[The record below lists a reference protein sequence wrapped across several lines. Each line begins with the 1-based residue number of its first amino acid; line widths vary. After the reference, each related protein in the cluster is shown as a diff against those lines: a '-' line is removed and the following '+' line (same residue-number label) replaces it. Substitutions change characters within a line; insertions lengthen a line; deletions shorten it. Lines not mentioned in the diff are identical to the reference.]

1 MKIKFDK
8 VSKWFG
14 EVIALNEVSFE
25 FSNAITGLVGTN
37 GAGKTTCIKL
47 ATSLIKP
54 TLGNVTV
61 DGDDI
66 WHNQEFLKQM
76 GFSPEADSLFLWM
89 TGRQFLRWNCRFH
102 GISSSASKK
111 RVDEVLSIVGMNHA
125 ADRKIQGY
133 SRGMRQR
140 IKVGQALLN
149 EPKVLFLDEP
159 MAGTDPV
166 GRGLVSD
173 VIRDLAKEGTNVIV
187 SSHVLHELERIV
199 DKIVVLESGKLVAE
213 GTIPGVRSALSR
225 IPHRI
230 RIRSNDSKKLG
241 KMITD
246 HVKGIQFEDDS
257 NLVAEIKDRMN
268 FNKELINLSKSTDIK
283 IYEIYPLDEDLTT
296 LYNLLK
302 N

>member
-1 MKIKFDK
+1 MKIKFDR

-54 TLGNVTV
+54 TLGRVTV

-66 WHNQEFLKQM
+66 WNNQTYLKQM
-76 GFSPEADSLFLWM
+76 GFSPEADSLFTWM
-89 TGRQFLRWNCRFH
+89 TGRQFMRWNCRFH
-102 GISSSASKK
+102 AIPPSESKK
-111 RVDEVLSIVGMNHA
+111 RVEEVLSIVGMNHA

-149 EPKVLFLDEP
+149 QPKVLFLDEP

-166 GRGLVSD
+166 GRGLISD
-173 VIRDLAKEGTNVIV
+173 VIRDLAKDGTNVIV
-187 SSHVLHELERIV
+187 SSHVLHELERII

-230 RIRSNDSKKLG
+230 RIRSNNSKKLG

-246 HVKGIQFEDDS
+246 HVKGVKFEDDT
-257 NLVAEIKDRMN
+257 NLVAEIQDRMN
-268 FNKELINLSKSTDIK
+268 FNEELIKLSKSADIE

>member
-1 MKIKFDK
+1 MNIKFDK

-25 FSNAITGLVGTN
+25 VNSSITGLVGTN

-54 TLGNVTV
+54 TLGRVTV
-61 DGDDI
+61 DGEDI
-66 WHNQEFLKQM
+66 WHNQDYLKKM
-76 GFSPEADSLFLWM
+76 GFSPEADSLFGWM

-102 GISSSASKK
+102 GISPSASKK
-111 RVDEVLSIVGMNHA
+111 RVDEVLTIVGMNHA

-166 GRGLVSD
+166 GRGLIAD
-173 VIRDLAKEGTNVIV
+173 VIKDLAKDGTNVIV
-187 SSHVLHELERIV
+187 SSHVLHELERII
-199 DKIVVLESGKLVAE
+199 DQMVVLESGKLVAE

-225 IPHRI
+225 IPHQI
-230 RIRSNDSKKLG
+230 RIRSDNSQKLG
-241 KMITD
+241 KAIMD
-246 HVKGIQFEDDS
+246 HVKGVKLEDDY
-257 NLVAEIKDRMN
+257 NLVAEIQNRMD
-268 FNKELINLSKSTDIK
+268 FNEELIKLTTNSDIK

>member
-1 MKIKFDK
+1 
-8 VSKWFG
+8 
-14 EVIALNEVSFE
+14 
-25 FSNAITGLVGTN
+25 
-37 GAGKTTCIKL
+37 
-47 ATSLIKP
+47 
-54 TLGNVTV
+54 
-61 DGDDI
+61 
-66 WHNQEFLKQM
+66 
-76 GFSPEADSLFLWM
+76 
-89 TGRQFLRWNCRFH
+89 
-102 GISSSASKK
+102 
-111 RVDEVLSIVGMNHA
+111 MNHA

-166 GRGLVSD
+166 GRGLISD
-173 VIRDLAKEGTNVIV
+173 VIKDLANDGTNVIV

-199 DKIVVLESGKLVAE
+199 DQIVVLESGKLVAE

-230 RIRSNDSKKLG
+230 RIRSNNSKKLG
-241 KMITD
+241 KLIMD
-246 HVKGIQFEDDS
+246 HVKGVQFEDDN
-257 NLVAEIKDRMN
+257 NLVAEIQNRMD
-268 FNKELINLSKSTDIK
+268 FNDELINLTKTSDIK

>member
-25 FSNAITGLVGTN
+25 FSNGITGLVGTN

-54 TLGNVTV
+54 TLGRVTV
-61 DGDDI
+61 DGEDI
-66 WHNQEFLKQM
+66 WTNQTYLKEM

-102 GISSSASKK
+102 GISPSASKK
-111 RVDEVLSIVGMNHA
+111 RVDKVLTIVGMNHA

-149 EPKVLFLDEP
+149 NPKVLFLDEP
-159 MAGTDPV
+159 MAGTDPI
-166 GRGLVSD
+166 GRGLISD
-173 VIRDLAKEGTNVIV
+173 VIKDLARDGTNVIV
-187 SSHVLHELERIV
+187 SSHVLHELERII
-199 DKIVVLESGKLVAE
+199 DQMVVLESGKLVAE
-213 GTIPGVRSALSR
+213 GTIPGIRSALSR

-241 KMITD
+241 KIVMD
-246 HVKGIQFEDDS
+246 HVKGVQFEDDA
-257 NLVAEIKDRMN
+257 NLIVEIDNRMK
-268 FNKELINLSKSTDIK
+268 FNEVLINLTKASDIR
-283 IYEIYPLDEDLTT
+283 IYEFYPLDEDLTT